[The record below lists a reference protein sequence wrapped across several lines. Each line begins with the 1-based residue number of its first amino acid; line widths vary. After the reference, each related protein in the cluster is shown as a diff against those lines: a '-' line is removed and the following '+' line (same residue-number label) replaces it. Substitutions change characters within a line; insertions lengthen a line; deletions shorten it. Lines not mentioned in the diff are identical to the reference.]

1 MMPSCS
7 FCKQFEATG
16 FHSASQLLQKEVTK
30 NWAVQE
36 GGTWEPIRAG
46 SCKVH
51 SCALHTPFAHFLWTP
66 IWEEEAQ
73 GGESFSFLF
82 LTEPTNKKERKKERN
97 QRNKNLRNT
106 NSQFYARAS
115 PEHSYPE

>member
-82 LTEPTNKKERKKERN
+82 LTEPTNKKKRKKERN

-115 PEHSYPE
+115 TKLP